1 MAKIKFGMMMTDAR
15 GKLGGQVFSK
25 NRGGAYIRTK
35 VTPSNPQTQA
45 QAQVRSNLATLSSGW
60 NSLTAQQIAQ
70 WNGAVNDWTSTDVFG
85 DIKKP
90 TGKNLYVKL
99 NVNLLN
105 SGQPTFA
112 NPPAKLD
119 LPALVDIDVDVTT
132 ATDTLEIDG
141 LPVFAEGKYQ
151 IEACAPVPIGV
162 NFVKNKFRVISYET
176 QAIAGVVDVSTA
188 YINKFGAVGSAENI
202 FFRIRA
208 IGGNGQAGV
217 PLVVKASIA

>member
-25 NRGGAYIRTK
+25 NRAGAYIRTK

-45 QAQVRSNLATLSSGW
+45 QAQVRSNLATLSTGW
-60 NSLTAQQIAQ
+60 NSLTAPQIAQ
-70 WNGAVNDWTSTDVFG
+70 WNSSVDDWATTDIFG

-105 SGQPTFA
+105 SGQTA
-112 NPPAKLD
+112 IAVPPSKIE
-119 LPALVDIDVDVTT
+119 LPALMEVAVDVDS
-132 ATDTLEIDG
+132 ALNSLEIANLPIFTDG
-141 LPVFAEGKYQ
+141 VFQ
-151 IEACAPVPIGV
+151 IEACAPVPRGV

-176 QAIAGVVDVSTA
+176 KNAPGAVIVSA
-188 YINKFGAVGSAENI
+188 SYINKFGSVTNAENI

-208 IGGNGQAGV
+208 IGENGQAGV
-217 PLVVKASIA
+217 PIIIKADIV

>member
-60 NSLTAQQIAQ
+60 NSLTAAQIAQ
-70 WNGAVNDWTSTDVFG
+70 WNGSVDDWTSTDVFG

-105 SGQPTFA
+105 SGQPAMAT
-112 NPPAKLD
+112 PPAKIE
-119 LPALVDIDVDVTT
+119 LPALVDIAVNVIT
-132 ATDTLEIDG
+132 ATGNIDITS
-141 LPVFAEGKYQ
+141 LPVFADGKYQ

-162 NFVKNKFRVISYET
+162 NFVKNKFRVISYVT
-176 QAIAGVVDVSTA
+176 QPTADPVDVSAA
-188 YINKFGAVGSAENI
+188 YINKFGAVTSAENI

-208 IGGNGQAGV
+208 IGSNGQAGV
-217 PLVVKASIA
+217 PLVIKASIN

>member
-25 NRGGAYIRTK
+25 NRAGAYIRTK

-45 QAQVRSNLATLSSGW
+45 QAQVRSNLATLSTGW
-60 NSLTAQQIAQ
+60 NSLTAEQIAQ
-70 WNGAVNDWTSTDVFG
+70 WNGSVDDWASTDIFG

-105 SGQPTFA
+105 SGQSPIVA
-112 NPPAKLD
+112 PPAKIE
-119 LPALVDIDVDVTT
+119 LPALVDVDVDVILP
-132 ATDTLEIDG
+132 AGTLSIDG
-141 LPVFAEGKYQ
+141 LPVFAAGTYQ
-151 IEACAPVPIGV
+151 IEACAPVARGV
-162 NFVKNKFRVISYET
+162 NFVKNKFRVISYVT
-176 QAIAGVVDVSTA
+176 QSTAGVVDVSTA
-188 YINKFGAVGSAENI
+188 YTNKFGSVANAENI

-208 IGGNGQAGV
+208 IGENGQAGV
-217 PLVVKASIA
+217 PLVVKANFQ

>member
-25 NRGGAYIRTK
+25 NRSGAYIRTK

-45 QAQVRSNLATLSSGW
+45 QAQVRSNLATLSTGW
-60 NSLTAQQIAQ
+60 NSLTAAQIAQ
-70 WNGAVNDWTSTDVFG
+70 WNASVDDWASTDVFG

-105 SGQPTFA
+105 SGQSIVAT
-112 NPPAKLD
+112 PPAKIE
-119 LPALVDIDVDVTT
+119 LPALVDIDAVLD
-132 ATDTLEIDG
+132 TDNYALDING
-141 LPVFAEGKYQ
+141 LPIFADGVYQ
-151 IEACAPVPIGV
+151 IEACAPVSRGV
-162 NFVKNKFRVISYET
+162 NFVKNKFRVIAYRT
-176 QAIAGVVDVSTA
+176 QATAVPADIAQD
-188 YINKFGAVGSAENI
+188 YIAKFGSVEDAENI

-208 IGGNGQAGV
+208 IGENGQAGV
-217 PLVVKASIA
+217 PLVVKATIV

>member
-25 NRGGAYIRTK
+25 NRAGAYIRTK
-35 VTPSNPQTQA
+35 VTPSNPQTTA
-45 QAQVRSNLATLSSGW
+45 QAQVRSNLATLSTGW
-60 NSLTAQQIAQ
+60 NTLTAEQISQ
-70 WNGAVNDWTSTDVFG
+70 WNSSVEDWASTDVFG

-105 SGQPTFA
+105 SSQPTIA
-112 NPPAKLD
+112 TPPAKLE
-119 LPALVDIDVDVTT
+119 LPALMETAVDITR
-132 ATDTLEIDG
+132 ATNLLEIAN
-141 LPVFAEGKYQ
+141 LPIFANGVYQ
-151 IEACAPVPIGV
+151 VEACAPVPRGV

-176 QAIAGVVDVSTA
+176 KTTTGSVDVSFS
-188 YINKFGAVGSAENI
+188 YINKFGSVTNAENI

-208 IGGNGQAGV
+208 IGANGQAGV
-217 PLVVKASIA
+217 PIIVKARIV